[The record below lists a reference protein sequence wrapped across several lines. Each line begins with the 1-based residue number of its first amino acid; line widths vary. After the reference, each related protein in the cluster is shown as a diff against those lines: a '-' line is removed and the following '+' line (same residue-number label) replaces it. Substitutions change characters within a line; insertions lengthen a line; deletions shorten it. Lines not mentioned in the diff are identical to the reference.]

1 MSGDGTSFT
10 GMNAYTFRASVV
22 GWPGVSRTVAVRGDQ
37 TLVDLHRVL
46 QTALDWNEDH
56 LYSFWLSGKF
66 WGDVASEYST
76 PGWCEQGQRSAQ
88 VRVERLGLGVG
99 QKIAYLF
106 DFGSEW
112 RMRLTLAKI
121 EAADDAIY
129 PRIVASRGE
138 APPQYPDHHE
148 ELDEVA

>member
-1 MSGDGTSFT
+1 
-10 GMNAYTFRASVV
+10 MNAYTFRAALV

-46 QTALDWNEDH
+46 QAAFEWDEDH
-56 LYSFWLSGKF
+56 LYSFWLSGRF

-88 VRVERLGLGVG
+88 TRLERLDLSVG
-99 QKIAYLF
+99 HRIAYLF

-112 RMRLTLAKI
+112 RVRLTLAKVA
-121 EAADDAIY
+121 AADEATY
-129 PRIVASRGE
+129 PRIAARRGE
-138 APPQYPDHHE
+138 APPQYPDYDAD
-148 ELDEVA
+148 LDEVA

>member
-1 MSGDGTSFT
+1 
-10 GMNAYTFRASVV
+10 MNAYTFRARLV

-46 QTALDWNEDH
+46 QAAFEWGDDH
-56 LYSFWLSGKF
+56 LYSFWLTGRF

-76 PGWCEQGQRSAQ
+76 PGWCEQGQRSA
-88 VRVERLGLGVG
+88 RTRLEGLGLSVG
-99 QKIAYLF
+99 QNIAYLF
-106 DFGSEW
+106 DFGDEW
-112 RMRLTLAKI
+112 RVRLTVAKLTP
-121 EAADDAIY
+121 ADDASY

-138 APPQYPDHHE
+138 APPQYPDYDA

>member
-1 MSGDGTSFT
+1 MD
-10 GMNAYTFRASVV
+10 AYTFRASLV

-37 TLVDLHRVL
+37 TLVDLHSVL
-46 QTALDWNEDH
+46 QAGFGWDEDH

-76 PGWCEQGQRSAQ
+76 PGWCAQGQRSA
-88 VRVERLGLGVG
+88 RKRLERLGLSVG

-112 RMRLTLAKI
+112 RVRLTLAKVTP
-121 EAADDAIY
+121 ADEGSY
-129 PRIVASRGE
+129 PRLVASRGE
-138 APPQYPDHHE
+138 APPQYPDYDE